1 MVLLILL
8 HEKYPQS
15 VNTILTK
22 TRSESCVPTPT
33 LHGSTPP
40 PHPPLQHKTFTV
52 VITLGI
58 KVYSTQTVPVVIR
71 WFHLTQH

>member
-22 TRSESCVPTPT
+22 THSESCVPTPT

-40 PHPPLQHKTFTV
+40 KTPPQTPPPQPPTPPSR
-52 VITLGI
+52 T
-58 KVYSTQTVPVVIR
+58 TQNIHGRDYIR
-71 WFHLTQH
+71 NKSL

>member
-33 LHGSTPP
+33 LHGPTIPPSPP
-40 PHPPLQHKTFTV
+40 PHPY
-52 VITLGI
+52 I
-58 KVYSTQTVPVVIR
+58 STQNIHGRNTYIR
-71 WFHLTQH
+71 NKIL

>member
-33 LHGSTPP
+33 LHGSPQPP
-40 PHPPLQHKTFTV
+40 PPPQP
-52 VITLGI
+52 TLPYI
-58 KVYSTQTVPVVIR
+58 STQNIHGRNTYIR
-71 WFHLTQH
+71 NKIL